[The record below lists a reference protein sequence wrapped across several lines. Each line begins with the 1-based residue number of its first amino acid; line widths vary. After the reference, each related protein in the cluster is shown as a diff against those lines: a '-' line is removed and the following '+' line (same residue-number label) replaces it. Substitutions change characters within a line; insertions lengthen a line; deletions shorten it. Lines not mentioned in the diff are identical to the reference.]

1 MSIFINYKYV
11 NKLALI
17 ALILPLV
24 LIVCLWRIVRAYF
37 RRYLFKGIFALV
49 TLAGQR
55 EGHIIKPH
63 AMPGYAPLCVLP
75 ASCAGPGGQV
85 RKNI

>member
-24 LIVCLWRIVRAYF
+24 LIVCLWRIVRACF
-37 RRYLFKGIFALV
+37 RHYLFKGIFALF

-55 EGHIIKPH
+55 EGYIIKPH
-63 AMPGYAPLCVLP
+63 VMPGYAPLVRPSGIVCGTGG
-75 ASCAGPGGQV
+75 AS
-85 RKNI
+85 